1 MCFSLFIK
9 TNIFALVICLQK
21 TSSRSI
27 NQHEYIHFSDLPSR
41 RFQDVLQKHQHEYI
55 ILMICLFKKSS
66 RRFAKTSRYLQDVLK
81 TFLRDVFNTFLRSTA
96 KMINQVTILRNL
108 WLGYKISKSKVFGYS
123 KTFQTAFFKNFLSS
137 DCFYK
142 QRYHC

>member
-1 MCFSLFIK
+1 MNTFI
-9 TNIFALVICLQK
+9 LVICLQDVFK
-21 TSSRSI
+21 TSCKNI
-27 NQHEYIHFSDLPSR
+27 YMNIF
-41 RFQDVLQKHQHEYI
+41 